1 LNIKFTT
8 LRTPTE
14 VDNMQYTSE
23 TSPNRD
29 AIYASNGHQAY
40 DKYHFEEKTVH
51 AHDIEYDEEEDE
63 DIDQL
68 IEDLESQNG
77 DNADYEEE
85 EAHQPGGARLIP
97 EELLQTD
104 TRTGL
109 TSSEVLIR
117 RKKYGEN
124 KMKGINC
131 GSHLAPRLANIAQ
144 RKRRTIGSSFSYSS
158 SAPSSS

>member
-1 LNIKFTT
+1 
-8 LRTPTE
+8 
-14 VDNMQYTSE
+14 VQYSAE

-29 AIYASNGHQAY
+29 AIYASNDHQTY
-40 DKYHFEEKTVH
+40 DKYHFQEKTVH
-51 AHDIEYDEEEDE
+51 AHDIGYDEEEDE

-68 IEDLESQNG
+68 IEDLESQDG

-85 EAHQPGGARLIP
+85 ETQQPGGARLIP

-109 TSSEVLIR
+109 TSSEVLVR

-124 KMKGINC
+124 KMKGIYR
-131 GSHLAPRLANIAQ
+131 GSHLVPGLANIAQ
-144 RKRRTIGSSFSYSS
+144 RKRRTTGSSFSASS
-158 SAPSSS
+158 SGPSSS